1 MKRKADEILMANCFQ
16 RAGFKLFSGFTK
28 KIFLIISRAFLSI
41 TSKYQYGS
49 GNYDL
54 YDITVFEAEG
64 YRGFQKSILFLNVV
78 PRRSEDTNFTCKEG
92 CDKYNL
98 QLHNCA
104 NLQIHNHKGL
114 AQRVNTLGSL

>member
-16 RAGFKLFSGFTK
+16 RAGFKKLLSGFTK
-28 KIFLIISRAFLSI
+28 KIFLIISGAFRSL
-41 TSKYQYGS
+41 TSKYQYGP

-64 YRGFQKSILFLNVV
+64 YRGFQKSNSFLSVV
-78 PRRSEDTNFTCKEG
+78 PGRSEDTDFTCKEG

-98 QLHNCA
+98 QVHKWVKEL
-104 NLQIHNHKGL
+104 IH
-114 AQRVNTLGSL
+114 